1 MNGDSLNLHAILW
14 KEEFTLDKMKVVGIA
29 ATVIGLGASLL
40 SDWVS
45 DKKTDKEIT
54 EKVNEAVKALK
65 ESD

>member
-1 MNGDSLNLHAILW
+1 M
-14 KEEFTLDKMKVVGIA
+14 DKIKVVGIA

-45 DKKTDKEIT
+45 GKMIDKEIT
-54 EKVNEAVKALK
+54 EKVNETVKALK

>member
-1 MNGDSLNLHAILW
+1 M
-14 KEEFTLDKMKVVGIA
+14 DKMKVVGIA

-45 DKKTDKEIT
+45 DKKIDKEIT

>member
-1 MNGDSLNLHAILW
+1 M
-14 KEEFTLDKMKVVGIA
+14 DKMKVVGIA